1 MYTLKHP
8 NKIENP
14 LRPSLQ
20 PWWKKYCLVCIPVFS
35 SFFTCFPD
43 ILDEEGVLM
52 ILDELEVQNWSFTNL
67 GSREDF
73 SSKFR
78 CRRAADIEF
87 PAFALH
93 VTDNYACGLRPGRR
107 TRARLCPWS
116 RILNLSTKHP
126 AISRLVQKWSRYV
139 AIKLLHDSAANIVI
153 CFSKIQ
159 CLFWLFKP
167 YFS

>member
-1 MYTLKHP
+1 MYTHP

-14 LRPSLQ
+14 LRQSLQ
-20 PWWKKYCLVCIPVFS
+20 PWWKKYCLVCILVFS
-35 SFFTCFPD
+35 SFFTCFHD

-67 GSREDF
+67 VLVKTFPQNFAVDGLPTSSF
-73 SSKFR
+73 SL
-78 CRRAADIEF
+78 
-87 PAFALH
+87 ALH
-93 VTDNYACGLRPGRR
+93 VTDNYACGLRPRRR
-107 TRARLCPWS
+107 TRARLRSRS

-153 CFSKIQ
+153 CFSKIH
-159 CLFWLFKP
+159 CLFWLFKA